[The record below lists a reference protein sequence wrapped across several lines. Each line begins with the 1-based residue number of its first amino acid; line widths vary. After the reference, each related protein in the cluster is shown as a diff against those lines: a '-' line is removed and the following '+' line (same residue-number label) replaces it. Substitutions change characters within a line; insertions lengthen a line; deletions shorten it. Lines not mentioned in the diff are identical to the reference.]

1 MAHDSKSHALAI
13 KRCFGVR
20 QPHVRY
26 FFNDRPVMH
35 ESVKVTKYKSKIT
48 VTFTMVDNIIYHT
61 IILRGSSRGAATS
74 KMVCFVIIFKP
85 LTIITN
91 HSILDVGAVLDLPL
105 ILSSLLSIL
114 KKLPNCFGFLLLTWS
129 RYYHVTYEF
138 QSESTL

>member
-1 MAHDSKSHALAI
+1 
-13 KRCFGVR
+13 
-20 QPHVRY
+20 
-26 FFNDRPVMH
+26 MH
-35 ESVKVTKYKSKIT
+35 ESVKVTKYKAKIT

-74 KMVCFVIIFKP
+74 KMECFVIIVEP

-114 KKLPNCFGFLLLTWS
+114 KKLTNCSGFLLLTWS
-129 RYYHVTYEF
+129 RYYHVTYGFRVNPHSEVCLYVKEILA
-138 QSESTL
+138 QSRRHI